1 MEILQFDFMRRALV
15 IGGIISL
22 ICPTIGLFLVLRRFS
37 MLGDTL
43 SHVSL
48 AGVAIGM
55 VTGIYPIYT
64 AIGTSILVSIG
75 IDMLRKY
82 YEKYAELTLS
92 IFMALGIG
100 VASILINLYSGRTSG
115 IMSYL
120 FGSISLV
127 TSQDTWI
134 VLILGTIILI
144 SIAILYRGLFFTV
157 FDEEAAKL
165 AGVNTSLINI
175 FFSVMIAVTITISMR
190 VVGILLVSSLIV
202 LPVASSLQVARSFKH
217 ALFLS
222 NLFGIMSVIT
232 GLFISFY
239 MDIAPGGAII
249 MVSILLLILVLIFK
263 LLRKLKRTAYS
274 SL

>member
-1 MEILQFDFMRRALV
+1 MEILHFEFMRRALV
-15 IGGIISL
+15 IGMVISL

-55 VTGIYPIYT
+55 VTGVYPIYT
-64 AIGTSILVSIG
+64 AIGTSIIVSLG
-75 IDMLRKY
+75 IDKLRKH
-82 YEKYAELTLS
+82 YEKYAELSLS
-92 IFMALGIG
+92 IFMALGVG
-100 VASILINLYSGRTSG
+100 VASILINLFSGRTSG

-127 TSQDTWI
+127 TTQDTWI
-134 VLILGTIILI
+134 VVTLGTTILLSMI
-144 SIAILYRGLFFTV
+144 VLYRGLFFTV

-165 AGVNTSLINI
+165 AGVNINLINI

-202 LPVASSLQVARSFKH
+202 LPVASSLQIARSFKQ
-217 ALFLS
+217 ALILS
-222 NLFGIMSVIT
+222 NIFGVISVIS
-232 GLFISFY
+232 GLTISFY
-239 MDIAPGGAII
+239 LDIAPGGAII
-249 MVSILLLILVLIFK
+249 LISILILTLIMGYRAVSK
-263 LLRKLKRTAYS
+263 LRR
-274 SL
+274 